1 VVTLVLAVVLGQLFG
16 TSGVAASIAFGAWSS
31 TLSLIRHGAATF
43 GFSLDAAARRRLP
56 RMVAAALA
64 MGGALWWAAPLLRP
78 LGAGANG
85 LVEVLIVA
93 ALISGGMAVYG
104 LLLVALG
111 AFSSG
116 EAVNAFR
123 QNASPGLRD

>member
-1 VVTLVLAVVLGQLFG
+1 
-16 TSGVAASIAFGAWSS
+16 
-31 TLSLIRHGAATF
+31 
-43 GFSLDAAARRRLP
+43 
-56 RMVAAALA
+56 
-64 MGGALWWAAPLLRP
+64 